1 MVNLKTLKLLIGA
14 LVGLA
19 LLSVAARC
27 EGSVGVREVVFFN
40 PLPGTYTGIVT
51 LDLSF
56 AEGEAYNG
64 TVRVLDESGGGVPF
78 QLVDCS
84 FYASGYYRGCKL
96 ALLATVPGMGASK
109 YTVTYLSSQTPLNV
123 SVKGLTVTLSN
134 LTLTLFN
141 ATGSYSVNLTNAIV
155 IRGPGYA
162 AVFSNSSLAQLK
174 FDGVAENLVY
184 LDWPFTGFVL
194 VSDGKIVASGY
205 DLKNCSVS
213 LAVNG
218 SLISVVRQLCRGEG
232 FELRQNFTF
241 TSAAPAVKVNSLL
254 RLMSNGTLY
263 YPYLRILA
271 LGVSG
276 VQINGTLYDLEYAR
290 SFVPAPRWSALRV
303 GEKWLTVLVNYTP
316 VRLSQCFEKLNS
328 TLRRLYVNETRLAL
342 KSKYLAQIKMLSN
355 MSRLLLAREKTPEA
369 NLTALLLEAERMGSS
384 MDFHVLLSNL
394 TSLMEEPEGVSRRLI
409 LIPGGDSLN
418 VIYHVNRTPLEI
430 KSSIVLG
437 VSEDPSSWVRSLLY
451 SDAIG
456 VAAFYTPI
464 ASRLTAPATATVDDV
479 VLVRADIVPALTL
492 RNVTVE
498 LIYPRKAFKLLKGAE
513 RINVS
518 IISAPRSYEWV
529 LQAVYEGVWTIGVNI
544 TGGGGSLLTRGEI
557 NVSLPSLVPGRQLA
571 PRSFNLTV
579 TCVDLRGRP
588 LGGYALNLYDN
599 ATKKLVSSRFVNE
612 SGRASFLNISGGV
625 YVLEVTD
632 GMYSLVKE
640 LYILSNRNVTVTVA
654 RADLKVSIELEDG
667 TPLAQIPVYIRD
679 ANGSLAC
686 VGFTNSSGVLV
697 CRALPLGD
705 YTVSVRWRGGI
716 AGYTSIMLRN
726 DTSVTVRGA
735 VRRVTVMVSLAGK
748 PATGAVVEVY
758 TVGGA
763 PVSAATVDE
772 NGLATFYLLPG
783 PYRFVAKK
791 GQYTA
796 SRTTDVRAEGF
807 VELKLEVAL
816 NLWLLIAVTAV
827 LWALTAYIWHRRTSY
842 VYREKERYR
851 RLLQRLEDLYS
862 RGEVEEKYYLKLKQ
876 EYEEKLNRLSRADF
890 I

>member
-1 MVNLKTLKLLIGA
+1 MKTLEILIGA

-27 EGSVGVREVVFFN
+27 EGSVGVREVVLFN
-40 PLPGTYTGIVT
+40 PLPSTYTGVVT
-51 LDLSF
+51 LNLSF

-64 TVRVLDESGGGVPF
+64 TVRVFDESGGEVPF

-96 ALLATVPGMGASK
+96 ALLATVPGMGTSK
-109 YTVTYLSSQTPLNV
+109 YVVTYLSSPTPLNV
-123 SVKGLTVTLSN
+123 SVRGLTVTLSN

-141 ATGSYSVNLTNAIV
+141 ATGSHFANLTNAIV
-155 IRGPGYA
+155 VRGPGYT

-184 LDWPFTGFVL
+184 FDWPFTGFVMA
-194 VSDGKIVASGY
+194 SGERIVASSY

-213 LAVNG
+213 LVVNG
-218 SLISVVRQLCRGEG
+218 SLISVIRQVCRGEG
-232 FELRQNFTF
+232 FELGQNFTF
-241 TSAAPAVKVNSLL
+241 TSAAPAIKVDSVL
-254 RLMSNGTLY
+254 RLTGNGTLY

-271 LGVSG
+271 LGVDG
-276 VQINGTLYDLEYAR
+276 VQVNGTSYDLSYAR
-290 SFVPAPRWSALRV
+290 SFVPAPRWLALKV
-303 GEKWLTVLVNYTP
+303 GERWLALLVNYTP
-316 VRLSQCFEKLNS
+316 LSLGRCLEKLNS
-328 TLRRLYVNETRLAL
+328 TLRSLYVNETRPAL
-342 KSKYLAQIKMLSN
+342 KSKYLAQIRTLSN
-355 MSRLLLAREKTPEA
+355 MSRLLLAREKMYEA
-369 NLTALLLEAERMGSS
+369 NLTALLLEAGRMGSS
-384 MDFHVLLSNL
+384 TDFYVLLSNL

-409 LIPGGDSLN
+409 LIPGGNSLN
-418 VIYHVNRTPLEI
+418 LIYHVNRTPFEI
-430 KSSIVLG
+430 RSSMVLG
-437 VSEDPSSWVRSLLY
+437 VSEDPGSWVRSLLY

-464 ASRLTAPATATVDDV
+464 ASRLTIPATATVDDV
-479 VLVRADIVPALTL
+479 VLVRADVVPARTL

-498 LIYPRKAFKLLKGAE
+498 LIYPRRAFKLLKGAE

-518 IISAPRSYEWV
+518 VISAPRSYEWV
-529 LQAVYEGVWTIGVNI
+529 LQAVYEGLWTIGVNI

-557 NVSLPSLVPGRQLA
+557 NVSLPPIVPGRRLA

-579 TCVDLRGRP
+579 TCVDLKGRP

-599 ATKKLVSSRFVNE
+599 ATRKLVSSRFVNE
-612 SGRASFLNISGGV
+612 SGRASFLNITGGV
-625 YVLEVTD
+625 YILEVTD
-632 GMYSLVKE
+632 GVYRLAKE
-640 LYILSNRNVTVTVA
+640 LYILSNRNVTVTIA

-667 TPLAQIPVYIRD
+667 TPLAQVPVYVRD

-686 VGFTNSSGVLV
+686 VGFTNSSGVLM

-716 AGYTSIMLRN
+716 AGYTSIALRN

-735 VRRVTVMVSLAGK
+735 VKRVTVVVSLAGK
-748 PATGAVVEVY
+748 PATGAVVEAY
-758 TVGGA
+758 TTGGA
-763 PVSAATVDE
+763 LVSTAAVDE

-796 SRTTDVRAEGF
+796 SRTTDVRAENF

-816 NLWLLIAVTAV
+816 NLWLLIAATAV
-827 LWALTAYIWHRRTSY
+827 LWALTVYIWHRRTSY

-851 RLLQRLEDLYS
+851 RLLQRLEELHS

-890 I
+890 V